1 MLSHTIK
8 KKATMNSLRHL
19 QHALRHI
26 TLVASLAILTAC
38 GGDPSG
44 GSSGSGI
51 GGGPGGGGSGSGG
64 GSTAPLITTL
74 SAKPLALGTAHGCA
88 LRDNAAVA
96 CWGSNSDGQLGD
108 GTLLEHLSPTDIT
121 TLPGV
126 ASVVAGGLHT
136 CALKT
141 NGTVACWG
149 SNLAGQLGVGGTT
162 SKSSPTDTGLAN
174 VVDIAAGYFHT
185 CALINDGTVTCWGS
199 NAQGQLGSGAASG
212 APQTTPLV
220 VPSASLGNVVAIA
233 AGGANTCAVKADK
246 TVLCWGEND
255 VGQTGNGQSGSVL
268 VATPTLVSGLGNVA
282 SLAVSLK
289 HACVLKADATLA
301 CWGSNSAG
309 QLGNGTNGV
318 GTFSTAPVAI
328 GGYGSVVAVASH
340 SSHTCAVQTGGA
352 LACWGNNGYGKLGDG
367 TLTPLNKNT
376 PTPVS
381 TSPVMA
387 IETGGNHTCALRTD
401 HTVACWGKNDEGQ
414 LGDGTKSLINTNH
427 SSPIATTAGAVFM
440 H

>member
-136 CALKT
+136 CAL
-141 NGTVACWG
+141 
-149 SNLAGQLGVGGTT
+149 
-162 SKSSPTDTGLAN
+162 
-174 VVDIAAGYFHT
+174 
-185 CALINDGTVTCWGS
+185 INDGTVTCWGS

-212 APQTTPLV
+212 APQTTPLA
-220 VPSASLGNVVAIA
+220 VPSTSLSNVVALA

-255 VGQTGNGQSGSVL
+255 LGQTGNGQSGSAL
-268 VATPTLVSGLGNVA
+268 VATPTLVGGLGNVA
-282 SLAVSLK
+282 SLAVSVK
-289 HACVLKADATLA
+289 HVCALLADATLA

-309 QLGNGTNGV
+309 QLGNGTHGV

-367 TLTPLNKNT
+367 SLAPLNKNT

-401 HTVACWGKNDEGQ
+401 HTIACWGKNDDGQ
-414 LGDGTKSLINTNH
+414 LGDATQSPINTNH
-427 SSPIATTAGAVFM
+427 SSPIATTAGAVFA

>member
-136 CALKT
+136 CAL
-141 NGTVACWG
+141 
-149 SNLAGQLGVGGTT
+149 
-162 SKSSPTDTGLAN
+162 
-174 VVDIAAGYFHT
+174 
-185 CALINDGTVTCWGS
+185 INDGTVTCWGS

-212 APQTTPLV
+212 APQTTPLA
-220 VPSASLGNVVAIA
+220 VPSTSLSNVVALA

-255 VGQTGNGQSGSVL
+255 LGQTGNGQSGSAL
-268 VATPTLVSGLGNVA
+268 VATPTLVGGLGNVA
-282 SLAVSLK
+282 SLAVSVK
-289 HACVLKADATLA
+289 HVCALLADATLA

-367 TLTPLNKNT
+367 SLAPLNKNT

-401 HTVACWGKNDEGQ
+401 HTIACWGKNDDGQ
-414 LGDGTKSLINTNH
+414 LGDATQSPINTNH
-427 SSPIATTAGAVFM
+427 SSPIATTAGAVFA